1 MSLVREAT
9 TPQGTDVHW
18 DAPAPAGGR
27 APVDVRCEP
36 RSGSIFAM
44 GESTVRCSATDADMR
59 QASCTFGVTVTV
71 SRPLGR
77 TRFVA
82 YGDSIT
88 QGQVR
93 SIGFATLIEP
103 LESYPFKLEQ
113 ILRSRYPAQDVTV
126 ANAGFGGEVPVD
138 GVARLPGVLD
148 AEHPDVLLLQEG
160 TNGLTTERVTS
171 YGNHLRTMV
180 SLARQRNIDVIIA
193 TLLPVG
199 PPHTDSRPTKSA
211 AIIQLNRRIEAI
223 AAEFGIGPALDL
235 YSAFEE
241 NPSLLDVDGLH
252 PTRAGYTRI
261 AELFADEVI
270 RRYDQPGQA
279 PLGASR

>member
-1 MSLVREAT
+1 MPLVREAT

-18 DAPAPAGGR
+18 DAPVATGGR
-27 APVDVRCEP
+27 QPVSLLCEP
-36 RSGSIFAM
+36 TSGSIFAV
-44 GESTVRCSATDADMR
+44 GESTVRCAATDAEMR

-93 SIGFATLIEP
+93 SIGFATVIEP
-103 LESYPFKLEQ
+103 LESYPYKLEQ

-126 ANAGFGGEVPVD
+126 ANAGFGGEVPAD

-148 AEHPDVLLLQEG
+148 AEHPEVLLLQEG
-160 TNGLTTERVTS
+160 TNGLTTARVTS

-180 SLARQRNIDVIIA
+180 SLARQRDIDVIIA

-199 PPHTDSRPTKSA
+199 PPHTDSRPTKRD
-211 AIIQLNRRIEAI
+211 AILQLNRRIESI
-223 AAEFGIGPALDL
+223 AAEFGIGPVLDL
-235 YSAFEE
+235 YAAFED
-241 NPSLLDVDGLH
+241 NPGLLDIDGLH

-261 AELFADEVI
+261 AELFADEII

-279 PLGASR
+279 PVRASR

>member
-1 MSLVREAT
+1 MPLVREAT

-18 DAPAPAGGR
+18 DAPAPTGGR
-27 APVDVRCEP
+27 QPVNVRCEP
-36 RSGSIFAM
+36 TSGSIFAV
-44 GESTVRCSATDADMR
+44 GESTVRCSATDAEMR

-93 SIGFATLIEP
+93 SIGFATVIEP
-103 LESYPFKLEQ
+103 LESYPYKLEQ
-113 ILRSRYPAQDVTV
+113 ILRNRYPAQDVTV
-126 ANAGFGGEVPVD
+126 VNAGFGGEVPVD

-160 TNGLTTERVTS
+160 TNGLTTARVTS

-199 PPHTDSRPTKSA
+199 PPHTDSRPTKRE
-211 AIIQLNRRIEAI
+211 AIKQLNRRIEAI

-241 NPSLLDVDGLH
+241 NPGWLDIDGLH

-261 AELFADEVI
+261 AELFADEII

-279 PLGASR
+279 PVRASR

>member
-1 MSLVREAT
+1 
-9 TPQGTDVHW
+9 
-18 DAPAPAGGR
+18 
-27 APVDVRCEP
+27 
-36 RSGSIFAM
+36 
-44 GESTVRCSATDADMR
+44 MR

-71 SRPLGR
+71 SSPLGR

-93 SIGFATLIEP
+93 SIGFATVIEP
-103 LESYPFKLEQ
+103 LESYPYKLEQ

-126 ANAGFGGEVPVD
+126 ANAGFGGEVPAD
-138 GVARLPGVLD
+138 GVARLPGVLE
-148 AEHPDVLLLQEG
+148 AEHPEVLLLQEG
-160 TNGLTTERVTS
+160 TNGLTTARVTS

-199 PPHTDSRPTKSA
+199 PPHTDSRPTKRT
-211 AIIQLNRRIEAI
+211 AINQLNERIEAI
-223 AAEFGIGPALDL
+223 AAEFGMDPALDL
-235 YSAFEE
+235 YSAFAD
-241 NPSLLDVDGLH
+241 NPDLLGVDGLH

-270 RRYDQPGQA
+270 RRYGQPGRA
-279 PLGASR
+279 RVGARR